1 MYWIILPADAAQ
13 ETHSPLG
20 NSGPFEAENISQP
33 PLQAQAFK
41 SPDQASAGYGCIIL
55 DMHRLPL
62 KTADD
67 VKKLRD
73 R

>member
-1 MYWIILPADAAQ
+1 MPADAAQ
-13 ETHSPLG
+13 ATHSSLG

-33 PLQAQAFK
+33 PLQAKAFT

-55 DMHRLPL
+55 DMHRLPV
-62 KTADD
+62 KIADD
-67 VKKLRD
+67 VKKVRD